1 MIYDR
6 VAALLSYVPEYY
18 KESKIYTSQSNVKGQ
33 EFNLLRQV
41 IDDVLDQMY
50 VETATW
56 GLRLWEK
63 YCGIPTN
70 LADSLETRRARIIAK
85 LSRCSP
91 LTPYELKRLLS
102 DYTNAQVD
110 IKQYYSEYKFETIF
124 KIKEQF
130 GEKLKGIM
138 DEIEEVKPAHLE
150 YAITLD
156 YLTDLI
162 ISNTFNRWQSEGFN
176 YCGTIDVS
184 GDSVISTKGW
194 SFTEAI
200 LSKVSRYFSESF
212 MRASETT
219 YTYASGYTVIEQ
231 IASKLQRFFSEPFLI
246 CAEDSYSTGQG
257 RSIISSINSKEAS
270 FLSSPLLSCSENLYS
285 VGGDLVYDS

>member
-1 MIYDR
+1 MIDR
-6 VAALLSYVPEYY
+6 TQALLSYVPEYY
-18 KESKIYTSQSNVKGQ
+18 RESKIYTSQSNAKGQ
-33 EFNLLRQV
+33 EFNLLRQA
-41 IDDVLDQMY
+41 IDDILDQMY

-70 LADSLETRRARIIAK
+70 SADSIEMRRSRIIAK

-91 LTPYELKRLLS
+91 LTPYEIKRLLS

-130 GEKLKGIM
+130 GGKLKGIM

-162 ISNTFNRWQSEGFN
+162 ISNTFNRWQSERFN
-176 YCGTIDVS
+176 YCGTINVS
-184 GDSVISTKGW
+184 GDSVVSTKGW

-200 LSKVSRYFSESF
+200 LNKVNRFFSESF

-219 YTYASGYTVIEQ
+219 YTFADGYTITED
-231 IASKLQRFFSEPFLI
+231 ISNRFQRFFSEPFLNCSENTYI
-246 CAEDSYSTGQG
+246 TEQG
-257 RSIISSINSKEAS
+257 RSIISSINSKESS

-285 VGGDLVYDS
+285 IGGELVYGT